1 LVPVCVDVAIATFV
15 TDAMSILLRV
25 SDSWIRPYTPGAGR
39 WLVIGWEAA
48 ALGLFAYS
56 TINQFDLSGHGIR
69 IVACMLA
76 AVWVLG
82 TARIIQ
88 MGAYV
93 GPDGLR
99 IHGLLRSRTMRWRDV
114 AHVRLHKATH
124 KVGKWHIESGMT
136 VLIERRDG
144 STVNTELWAQGVDF
158 HSRPKV
164 FRAVY
169 QELRNRHLAAVNA

>member
-1 LVPVCVDVAIATFV
+1 LAAICVDARKAPFIPELLG
-15 TDAMSILLRV
+15 ILGPM
-25 SDSWIRPYTPGAGR
+25 SDSWVRPYTPGTGR
-39 WLVIGWEAA
+39 WLVIGWEAV
-48 ALGLFAYS
+48 ALGLLAWS
-56 TINQFDLSGHGIR
+56 TVHQFDLTGHGIR
-69 IVACMLA
+69 VLACVIA
-76 AVWVLG
+76 AGWVVG
-82 TARIIQ
+82 AARILQ

-93 GPDGLR
+93 GPGGLR
-99 IHGLLRSRTMRWRDV
+99 IRGLLRSRTMRWQDV

-124 KVGKWHIESGMT
+124 RLGPWEIESGMT

-169 QELRNRHLAAVNA
+169 HELRNRHLAATAA

>member
-1 LVPVCVDVAIATFV
+1 MDET
-15 TDAMSILLRV
+15 
-25 SDSWIRPYTPGAGR
+25 WERPYTPGTGR
-39 WLVIGWEAA
+39 WLVIAWEAV
-48 ALGLFAYS
+48 ALSLLAWTS
-56 TINQFDLSGHGIR
+56 IRQFDLTGHGLRVLACVIAALWVIGAYR
-69 IVACMLA
+69 IL
-76 AVWVLG
+76 
-82 TARIIQ
+82 Q

-93 GPDGLR
+93 GDEGVR
-99 IHGLLRSRTMRWRDV
+99 IHGLLRSRTMRWSEV

-124 KVGKWHIESGMT
+124 KVGRWEIESGMT

-169 QELRNRHLAAVNA
+169 HELRNRHLAARNA